1 MDESD
6 VEFEEE
12 LDEERRPE
20 VTIRPGDVSTAVVHA
35 TDWTTE
41 TILSQF
47 RRGNININ
55 PRFQRR
61 DAWNI
66 KKKSRFIESIILGL
80 PLPQIVLAED
90 KKARGKYLVL
100 DGKQRL
106 LTLLQFTGLS
116 EQGEFKDF
124 KLRHLEVRGDL
135 LGKSFNDLST
145 DSKLKEDL
153 DQFYNQPIRSAVIRN
168 WPNED
173 FLHLV
178 FVRLNTGTVQLSP
191 QELRQALFP
200 GEFVDYIDEV
210 ASNSPA
216 IRSLLK
222 NSGPDFRMRDVELL
236 LRHIAFKFFISDY
249 SGDLKKFLDDTCKT
263 LNKEWVYKEVSIK
276 ESVKNFEESI
286 EAAIEI
292 FGEDKVGR
300 KWIGEGFEP
309 RLNRAVLD
317 VITFYFSD
325 NKIRSAGIE
334 NSKDVLKAFKD
345 LCVEDETFRNS
356 IEKTTKSLGATS
368 NRLILWG
375 ERLRDAVG
383 LDFAIPYLEDNS
395 IEFGGFGD
403 K

>member
-1 MDESD
+1 MGESTVEFVEESD
-6 VEFEEE
+6 EESV
-12 LDEERRPE
+12 L
-20 VTIRPGDVSTAVVHA
+20 DVSVKPRDVSSAVVHA

-66 KKKSRFIESIILGL
+66 TKKSRFIESIILGL

-90 KKARGKYLVL
+90 KNARGKYLVL

-106 LTLLQFTGLS
+106 LTLLQFTGYS
-116 EQGEFKDF
+116 EEGRFKDF
-124 KLRHLEVRGDL
+124 KLRHLEVRLDL
-135 LGKSFNDLST
+135 NGKSFKDLDT
-145 DSKLKEDL
+145 DPQLKEDL
-153 DQFYNQPIRSAVIRN
+153 NQFYNQSIRSAVIRN

-200 GEFVDYIDEV
+200 GEFVSYIDEA
-210 ASNSPA
+210 ASDSSA

-222 NSGPDFRMRDVELL
+222 NSDPDFRMRDVELL
-236 LRHIAFKFFISDY
+236 LRHLAFKFFISDY
-249 SGDLKKFLDDTCKT
+249 SGDLKKFLDKTCET
-263 LNKEWVYKEVSIK
+263 LNDNWIDKEGQIK
-276 ESVKNFEESI
+276 EQVEKFDQSI
-286 EAAIEI
+286 NAAIDI
-292 FGEDKVGR
+292 FGKDNVGR
-300 KWIGEGFEP
+300 KWIGVGFEP

-317 VITFYFSD
+317 VITFYLSD
-325 NKIRSAGIE
+325 DIIRSAALE
-334 NSKDVLKAFKD
+334 NSGNVLKAFQD
-345 LCVEDETFRNS
+345 LCMEDETFRNS
-356 IEKTTKSLGATS
+356 IETTTKSLGATS

-375 ERLRDAVG
+375 KRLRDVVG
-383 LDFAIPYLEDNS
+383 LDFATPDLENNAINFS
-395 IEFGGFGD
+395 GFWR
-403 K
+403 